1 VASPDPLPY
10 SASIEE
16 YDEQAVMLLDAL
28 HAGDDE
34 AAWKFKWEHPAFRGA
49 HVSAVRDATLG
60 IDDARLVVAAVCGFN
75 SWDDL
80 SLFART
86 AQADGEVSRFENA
99 VEAVVS
105 GDLETLR
112 SKLAEYPDLV
122 QSRSSRRHRATLLH
136 YIAANGVEGHRQRT
150 PANAV
155 EVAKALLDAGAE
167 VDALADMYE
176 EKCTT
181 MSMLVSSTPPN
192 DAGLQIPLA
201 MTLLDYGAAIEGRG
215 SKWQS
220 PVSTALVFGFV
231 DTARAI
237 AERGA
242 PVDDVIVAAGLGLSD
257 ETEAFIA
264 RSSKE
269 DLQKALALAAQ
280 HGHED
285 VVRVLLDAGVDP
297 DRYNPDGFHSHSTPL
312 HQAALRGYEW
322 VVRLLIE
329 RGARLDLADT
339 IYDSTPAG
347 WARHGGHKELAR
359 LLDHGAEPS

>member
-10 SASIEE
+10 TASIEQYE
-16 YDEQAVMLLDAL
+16 EHAVMLLDAL
-28 HAGDDE
+28 HVGDDD
-34 AAWKFKWEHPAFRGA
+34 AAWKFKW
-49 HVSAVRDATLG
+49 
-60 IDDARLVVAAVCGFN
+60 
-75 SWDDL
+75 DDL
-80 SLFART
+80 SAFAR
-86 AQADGEVSRFENA
+86 AVQADGEVTRFENA

-112 SKLAEYPDLV
+112 SMLAEHPDLV

-136 YIAANGVEGHRQRT
+136 YIAANGVEGYRQRT

-231 DTARAI
+231 ETARAL

-242 PVDDVIVAAGLGLSD
+242 SIDDVIVAAGLGLSA
-257 ETEAFIA
+257 ETEALVA
-264 RSSKE
+264 RSSRD

-285 VVRVLLDAGVDP
+285 VVRVLLDAGADP
-297 DRYNPDGFHSHSTPL
+297 DRYNPDEFHSHATPL
-312 HQAALRGYEW
+312 HHAALGGHEG

-329 RGARLDLADT
+329 RGARLDPVDT

-347 WARHGGHKELAR
+347 WARHGGHEELGR
-359 LLDHGAEPS
+359 LLDPGSAPA